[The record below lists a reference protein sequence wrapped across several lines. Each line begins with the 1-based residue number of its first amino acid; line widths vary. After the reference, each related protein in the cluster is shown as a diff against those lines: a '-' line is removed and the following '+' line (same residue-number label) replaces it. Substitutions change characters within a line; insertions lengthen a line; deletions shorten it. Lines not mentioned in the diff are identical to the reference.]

1 MKIKIIKKIFIILIV
16 FLCSPLYANEIMD
29 ELEKYFWIST
39 EYMQALAEKRRDYLV
54 IKYPDFEWFYKY
66 YNVLDEKDYRWYENS
81 SCIEGLQ
88 LSNGWSP
95 NGKPWIKR
103 YSGKNGV
110 NENSRII
117 TYRTEKNVMAFFI
130 YNDFSISD
138 NKIYIHQVYEDL
150 DRAVI
155 IPKKTWPYDPDKED
169 EIIVIL
175 DGDYLQLYYC
185 GNYVHTFCKLNGQT
199 LQELKRF
206 IKTETCDFTKITWPR
221 HADGSCDY
229 DGSKKAISSQT
240 SKSTTSTNVALN
252 KTMTVKENLKLRSGE
267 ATSTQVLTV
276 MSAGTKVK
284 IT

>member
-1 MKIKIIKKIFIILIV
+1 
-16 FLCSPLYANEIMD
+16 MD

-169 EIIVIL
+169 EIILIL

-185 GNYVHTFCKLNGQT
+185 GSYVHTFCRLNEQT

>member
-1 MKIKIIKKIFIILIV
+1 MKLKNIKKIFIILIV
-16 FLCSPLYANEIMD
+16 VLCSPLYANEIMD

-88 LSNGWSP
+88 LSNCWSP

-169 EIIVIL
+169 EIILIL

-185 GNYVHTFCKLNGQT
+185 GSYVHTFCRLNEQT

-252 KTMTVKENLKLRSGE
+252 KTMTVKENLKLCSGE
-267 ATSTQVLTV
+267 ATSTQVLTI

>member
-1 MKIKIIKKIFIILIV
+1 MKLKNIKKIFIILIV
-16 FLCSPLYANEIMD
+16 VLCSPLYANEIMD

-169 EIIVIL
+169 EIILIL

-185 GNYVHTFCKLNGQT
+185 GSYVHTFCRLNEQT

-252 KTMTVKENLKLRSGE
+252 KTMTVKENLKLRSVE

>member
-1 MKIKIIKKIFIILIV
+1 MRT
-16 FLCSPLYANEIMD
+16 N
-29 ELEKYFWIST
+29 
-39 EYMQALAEKRRDYLV
+39 
-54 IKYPDFEWFYKY
+54 
-66 YNVLDEKDYRWYENS
+66 LDA
-81 SCIEGLQ
+81 I
-88 LSNGWSP
+88 
-95 NGKPWIKR
+95 
-103 YSGKNGV
+103 
-110 NENSRII
+110 
-117 TYRTEKNVMAFFI
+117 AFFI

-169 EIIVIL
+169 EIILIL

-185 GNYVHTFCKLNGQT
+185 GSYVHTFCRLNEQT

>member
-1 MKIKIIKKIFIILIV
+1 MKLKNIKKIFIILIV
-16 FLCSPLYANEIMD
+16 VLCSPLYANEIMD

-169 EIIVIL
+169 EIILIL

-185 GNYVHTFCKLNGQT
+185 GSYVHTFCRLNEQT

-229 DGSKKAISSQT
+229 DGSKKVISSQT

-267 ATSTQVLTV
+267 ATSTQVFTV